1 MIPRVNITRPKTPK
15 MNRSS
20 NQPGRSSKSQLVS
33 KAQVRQMIKSAV
45 NTEVEDKYSD
55 AVFMPSNIDYAGYP
69 PFSLTDMAQG
79 TTDTSRTGD
88 TVFAKLLTYSV
99 FFTYNATN
107 TTTNLAASQN
117 LMRFVI
123 FVWKPFFGDVAPTAA
138 KVFTY
143 TSTAYSAQG
152 PITHDGLD
160 QLVILHDEL
169 FSLDGFTN
177 SNRVRRGTIP
187 LNRKI
192 QYKAGST
199 TNQAGG
205 IYCTFMSNASIAPF
219 PVVTSAVFRLDFTDS

>member
-1 MIPRVNITRPKTPK
+1 MISKKSSRKSSDVSRKK
-15 MNRSS
+15 RSS
-20 NQPGRSSKSQLVS
+20 RVSNARSSTVSKSQV
-33 KAQVRQMIKSAV
+33 KQMIHSTLG
-45 NTEVEDKYSD
+45 NTLEDKYSD
-55 AVFMPSNIDYAGYP
+55 IVFNASNIDYAGYA

-79 TTDTSRTGD
+79 TTDTSRVGD
-88 TVFAKLLTYSV
+88 TILAKKLTASV

-123 FVWKPFFGDVAPTAA
+123 FVWKPFFADVAPTAA

-143 TSTAYSAQG
+143 TSTAYSAMG
-152 PITHDGLD
+152 PLTHDGID

-169 FSLDGFTN
+169 FALDGFVN
-177 SNRVRRGTIP
+177 PNRIRRFSIP

-192 QYKAGST
+192 QFKAGSS

-205 IYCTFMSNASIAPF
+205 IYCTFMSNASAAPF
-219 PVVTSAVFRLDFTDS
+219 PVVTQGIFRLDFQDA